1 VSREQERRHRPS
13 RPAAAAAP
21 ARGSPAATPRDRSVA
36 TPPQRQAQ
44 RAFPRDEFQGT
55 RPADA
60 AVPRS
65 TTATPAPAQKP
76 AEKKPKKSGGGFLGG
91 IGRFFGG
98 VGRAIGNGLLRGAQ
112 AVIGG
117 TVRLFGGQ
125 VGPHSPLPANM
136 RTYSELTPN
145 QQRLL
150 GADGQR
156 GYDALPPRN
165 RAAFIVL
172 TTQMDKLGVD
182 YSGMQLKGGGTG
194 VHVDRLM
201 LEQRPDDPTGQ
212 QRFQQSVE
220 AGIQAGR
227 FESEKPNGGLH
238 PGQSDFGVRQNVSR
252 ESMQIGLGPE
262 GAFVDIDR
270 FNPRKNVL
278 GHLGEVLMPGETDMG
293 QVARALGIDLASRL

>member
-1 VSREQERRHRPS
+1 MSRN
-13 RPAAAAAP
+13 AVT
-21 ARGSPAATPRDRSVA
+21 GSPAQLPRIARLEVPRQPPQDRSVA

-44 RAFPRDEFQGT
+44 RAFSRDEFQGT
-55 RPADA
+55 RPVDADV

-65 TTATPAPAQKP
+65 TTPTPPAQQP
-76 AEKKPKKSGGGFLGG
+76 EKKKKSGGGFLGG
-91 IGRFFGG
+91 IGRFFGR
-98 VGRAIGNGLLRGAQ
+98 VGSAIGGGLLRGAQ

-117 TVRLFGGQ
+117 TVRLFGGR
-125 VGPHSPLPANM
+125 VGPHSPLPASM

-252 ESMQIGLGPE
+252 ESMQIGIGPE

-293 QVARALGIDLASRL
+293 QVARALGIDLASHL